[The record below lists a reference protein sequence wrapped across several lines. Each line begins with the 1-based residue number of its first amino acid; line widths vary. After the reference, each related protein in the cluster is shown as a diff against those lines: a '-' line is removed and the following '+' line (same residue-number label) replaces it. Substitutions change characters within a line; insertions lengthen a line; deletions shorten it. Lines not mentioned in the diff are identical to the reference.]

1 MQEKITIF
9 TDGGA
14 RNNPGIAGAGAVIFD
29 EDGVELAGV
38 SKFLGIKTNNWA
50 EYEAVVLGLETAR
63 KIFGKKL
70 LGMKVEI
77 KMDSQLV
84 QRQLKGEYKIKVATL
99 REQYIR
105 AHNLII
111 KYFPDIKFTYIPREE
126 NKRADELANEAMDRK
141 IIEKI

>member
-9 TDGGA
+9 TDGGS
-14 RNNPGIAGAGAVIFD
+14 RNNPGIAGAGAAIFD
-29 EDGVELAGV
+29 GDGIELAGV

-63 KIFGKKL
+63 KIFGEKL
-70 LGMKVEI
+70 SGMKVEI

-99 REQYIR
+99 KEQYIR
-105 AHNLII
+105 VHNLIV
-111 KYFPDIKFTYIPREE
+111 KHFPDMKFTYIPREE
-126 NKRADELANEAMDRK
+126 NKRADELANEAMDR
-141 IIEKI
+141 EE